1 MVEVDEEGVAG
12 VVGVESEV
20 DELGDELITGEGE
33 VSWEEEE
40 VVVVAHAGDRV
51 RGGGGDLLEGGL
63 VALEGEKCGV
73 EEGVLEAVIRRG
85 KGGKGEGEGG
95 GGGVGGGGGGGAEED
110 EIGEL
115 GAGMLGVV

>member
-1 MVEVDEEGVAG
+1 MVEVDEPGVAG

-73 EEGVLEAVIRRG
+73 EEGALEAVIRGG

-95 GGGVGGGGGGGAEED
+95 GGGGGGGGGAEEGG
-110 EIGEL
+110 IGEL
-115 GAGMLGVV
+115 GAGMLGVA

>member
-1 MVEVDEEGVAG
+1 MVERVVEVDEQGVAG

-33 VSWEEEE
+33 VSP
-40 VVVVAHAGDRV
+40 AYAGGRV

-63 VALEGEKCGV
+63 VALEGEQCGV
-73 EEGVLEAVIRRG
+73 EEGVLKAVKRGG

-115 GAGMLGVV
+115 GAGMLGVA